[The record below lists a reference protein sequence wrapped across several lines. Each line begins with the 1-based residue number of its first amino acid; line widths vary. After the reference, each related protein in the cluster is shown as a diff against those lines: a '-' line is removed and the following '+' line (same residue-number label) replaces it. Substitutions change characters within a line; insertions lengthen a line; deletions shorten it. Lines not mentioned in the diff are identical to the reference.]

1 VSTRG
6 SRTAAPLAAERREK
20 GVIASSGSKAGTLG
34 CETGHGLARRIE
46 VLDTLFLVAG
56 MAFFAMA
63 LAYVTACERM

>member
-20 GVIASSGSKAGTLG
+20 GVVASTGSKAGTLG
-34 CETGHGLARRIE
+34 CETVRGLARRIE
-46 VLDTLFLVAG
+46 MLDTLFLVAG

-63 LAYVTACERM
+63 VAYVAACEKL